1 LNLRENI
8 WYCDEGR
15 RKHIMGFLETYNCDE
30 ICTNAGVCLL
40 VGYVERKQVASI
52 EDVIFNVDV
61 RIIIK

>member
-1 LNLRENI
+1 
-8 WYCDEGR
+8 
-15 RKHIMGFLETYNCDE
+15 MGFLETYNCDE